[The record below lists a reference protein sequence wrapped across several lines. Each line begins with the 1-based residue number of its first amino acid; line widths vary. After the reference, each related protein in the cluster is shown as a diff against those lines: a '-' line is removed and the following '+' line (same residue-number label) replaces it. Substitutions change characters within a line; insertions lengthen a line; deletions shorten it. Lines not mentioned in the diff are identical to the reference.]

1 MPRIADLRRRSQ
13 VWIELVAGS
22 GRNDYLRAP
31 VDAVFTEWGAHFRE
45 LITAGIDDGSFRPQ
59 ADVDLI
65 VDTLVA
71 AIDGFDLAVAAG
83 RSAATPVRIAASLEL
98 IARALL
104 GIDGGD
110 GSSDGSDSS
119 GSSDGGD
126 SVAKR
131 RTRAV

>member
-1 MPRIADLRRRSQ
+1 
-13 VWIELVAGS
+13 
-22 GRNDYLRAP
+22 
-31 VDAVFTEWGAHFRE
+31 
-45 LITAGIDDGSFRPQ
+45 SFRPQ

-98 IARALL
+98 IARSLL
-104 GIDGGD
+104 GID
-110 GSSDGSDSS
+110 SSDTR